1 MTAIPS
7 GRRDE
12 LLLLGAILMLLATF
26 RLSLDSG
33 LGPYGVDGSY
43 YVQIARNLTEG
54 RGLVT
59 SVSLYHQGLDP
70 LPAPTNIY
78 PAWPVLLG
86 AAARIV
92 GLTEAVRHLPRLL
105 YFMALGAL
113 YLVVRR
119 ISPDQQRIAGPLTVA
134 HLSVLLMGLTPV
146 FFSSTTYPYTEGL
159 GLTFASITL
168 LTAFRTGWLAA
179 LGGGMLAGL
188 ATLTR
193 SQMLLLVLA
202 ILVVRAYEALREG
215 RWKNLVLSAIGVA
228 LVLVPW
234 LAYVSTFTGS
244 FALRHLHVSYQQT
257 AAIAPYSMGMP
268 TQGRLDLWLLRL
280 QGVVTAL
287 NPFSPH
293 SFVALYGAAA
303 LLVPIALAHWLHR
316 ALRSRVG
323 VSAGVLAVAFSGTFL
338 AGMLVLLPQR
348 YFRPWLFGW
357 RHGLPFIFLI
367 ILALVEL
374 IGHGNRYVRVGAI
387 AIAFVSILSG
397 GVTVTRTVLA
407 GSPVGLT
414 RAEAE
419 LTTWL
424 ERQPPSVVVLTT
436 NAQSLSVYTHAN
448 FRWVACDDSAQVT
461 ESILRNVR
469 TDYVAVYERE
479 SECAFGTGLA
489 HLVQREAVF
498 GAEPNRILLLR
509 RRPGVGPAGSTDDR
523 GGDPH
528 RPPEQPQNPR

>member
-1 MTAIPS
+1 MTALPS
-7 GRRDE
+7 SRRGE
-12 LLLLGAILMLLATF
+12 LLMLAAILLLLATL

-54 RGLVT
+54 KGLVT

-86 AAARIV
+86 VTARIV
-92 GLTEAVRHLPRLL
+92 GLSEAVRHVPRLL
-105 YFMALGAL
+105 YFVALGAL
-113 YLVVRR
+113 YLLVRR
-119 ISPDQQRIAGPLTVA
+119 IGGDIRVFGSFNVA
-134 HLSVLLMGLTPV
+134 HLCVLLMGLTPV

-159 GLTFASITL
+159 GLTLASITL
-168 LTAFRTGWLAA
+168 VTAFRSGWLAA
-179 LGGGMLAGL
+179 LGGGVLAGL

-202 ILVVRAYEALREG
+202 ILVVRAYEAAREG
-215 RWKNLVLSAIGVA
+215 RWKNLILSVTGVA

-257 AAIAPYSMGMP
+257 AALAPYSMGMP
-268 TQGRLDLWLLRL
+268 TQGPLDLWLLRL

-287 NPFSPH
+287 DPFSPH

-303 LLVPIALAHWLHR
+303 LLVPIALLHWLHR
-316 ALRSRVG
+316 AFRSRVG
-323 VSAGVLAVAFSGTFL
+323 VSAGVLAVALSGTFL

-357 RHGLPFIFLI
+357 RHGLPFIFLVV
-367 ILALVEL
+367 LALVEL
-374 IGHGNRYVRVGAI
+374 IGHGNRSVRIGAI

-397 GVTVTRTVLA
+397 GVSVTRTVLA
-407 GSPVGLT
+407 GPPVGLT
-414 RAEAE
+414 QAEKE
-419 LTTWL
+419 LTGWL

-448 FRWVACDDSAQVT
+448 FRWAACDDSAQVT

-469 TDYVAVYERE
+469 ADYLAVYERE
-479 SECAFGTGLA
+479 SACVFGSGLA
-489 HLVQREAVF
+489 HLVQHERVF
-498 GAEPNRILLLR
+498 GVEPNRILLLR
-509 RRPGVGPAGSTDDR
+509 RRDGVQRSGGLLKG
-523 GGDPH
+523 GGDSH
-528 RPPEQPQNPR
+528 RALEQPQNPR